1 MASIIAAKAV
11 DVQYE
16 IVGKAQNLEK
26 QVSPDYNVGFVG
38 TAALDTLNTFFTYME
53 GQGYTATAEGASFVA
68 DGTLQARLFS
78 MLSQLSKTGYV
89 ALTGTGM
96 PLGEGSGTD
105 FDTSFTALQSA
116 FEAATVA
123 VEAE

>member
-11 DVQYE
+11 NVQYE

-38 TAALDTLNTFFTYME
+38 TAALDTLNTFFTYMG
-53 GQGYTATAEGASFVA
+53 GQGYTATRAGTAFKD

-96 PLGEGSGTD
+96 PLGGGSGTA
-105 FDTSFTALQSA
+105 FDDSFTALQSA
-116 FEAATVA
+116 FVAATNA
-123 VEAE
+123 AE

>member
-1 MASIIAAKAV
+1 MTSIIAAKAV

-38 TAALDTLNTFFTYME
+38 TAALDTLNTFFTYMQS
-53 GQGYTATAEGASFVA
+53 QGYTATRAGTAFKA

-96 PLGEGSGTD
+96 PLGEGSGTA
-105 FDTSFTALQSA
+105 FDTSFNALQSA
-116 FEAATVA
+116 FVAATD
-123 VEAE
+123 AEE

>member
-38 TAALDTLNTFFTYME
+38 TAALDTLNAFFTYIQS
-53 GQGYTATAEGASFVA
+53 QGYTATRAGTAFKD

-96 PLGEGSGTD
+96 PIGEGSGTA
-105 FDTSFTALQSA
+105 FDDSFTALQSA
-116 FEAATVA
+116 FIAATDA
-123 VEAE
+123 AE

>member
-38 TAALDTLNTFFTYME
+38 TAALDTLNAFFTYME
-53 GQGYTATAEGASFVA
+53 GQGYTTTRAGTAFKDG
-68 DGTLQARLFS
+68 GTLQARLFS

-96 PLGEGSGTD
+96 PLGEGSGTA
-105 FDTSFTALQSA
+105 FDDSFTALQSA
-116 FEAATVA
+116 FVAATDA
-123 VEAE
+123 AA

>member
-38 TAALDTLNTFFTYME
+38 TAALDTLNAFFTYMQS
-53 GQGYTATAEGASFVA
+53 QGYTATRAGTAFKD

-96 PLGEGSGTD
+96 PLGEGSGTA
-105 FDTSFTALQSA
+105 FDDSFTALQSA
-116 FEAATVA
+116 FIAATDA
-123 VEAE
+123 AE

>member
-1 MASIIAAKAV
+1 M

-38 TAALDTLNTFFTYME
+38 TAALDTLNAFFTYME
-53 GQGYTATAEGASFVA
+53 GQGYTTTRAGTAFKD

-96 PLGEGSGTD
+96 PLGEGSGTA
-105 FDTSFTALQSA
+105 FDDSFTALQSA
-116 FEAATVA
+116 FVAATDA
-123 VEAE
+123 AA